1 VIGNWASSPVG
12 VLSDVMWAQ
21 PDGQRVLLAPEH
33 GADYITSIYSYDEV
47 RVQPVDVSLGE
58 VTMSVASGDLR
69 LTIDLGSFVV
79 PLPPRPRFVTATVEN
94 WCSRALLGTRTYGVS
109 PTGVK
114 EWYRTRKIV
123 RVTAASGLL
132 ADEDLGEL
140 RPIEGPLGFG
150 FTDPPR
156 PPSQVILKV
165 DLKR

>member
-1 VIGNWASSPVG
+1 M
-12 VLSDVMWAQ
+12 LSDVMWAQ

-33 GADYITSIYSYDEV
+33 GADYITSIYSFDEV
-47 RVQPVDVSLGE
+47 RVQAVKVNLGDIA
-58 VTMSVASGDLR
+58 MSVVSGDLQ

-79 PLPPRPRFVTATVEN
+79 PFPPRPRFVTATIEN
-94 WCSRALLGTRTYGVS
+94 WCSRILLGTRTHGVS

-114 EWYRTRKIV
+114 EWYRTRRIV
-123 RVTAASGLL
+123 RVTAARGLL

-140 RPIEGPLGFG
+140 SSVEGPLGFG

-156 PPSQVILKV
+156 PPSQVTLKV